1 MHLVYA
7 IDRLGSGG
15 AQRQVVELALQL
27 AKTEGVRV
35 SLLSY
40 PGCNFY
46 ADRLR
51 DSDVARVQIPKR
63 GRFDAGFPLRLRRWL
78 DENRADVVHAFIL
91 GPILFGYTAC
101 LSLPAA
107 RRPAFVP
114 AERNVLA
121 GVPRTQLVIKRWIYR
136 RSEAVTV
143 NSHAAAD
150 EVETRLGVPHE
161 RLVVLPNG
169 IDIAEWDRASVGE
182 PPLELDPDRFHL
194 ALLGRFAPQKNHRL
208 VLEAL
213 TLLGSEARDLRVWF
227 VGEHRVHSD
236 LARRLAREIDERGLG
251 DVVRV
256 APPTSEV
263 APLLSRLDGLL
274 VPSSREGFPNVA
286 LEAMT
291 LGTPVIAAAAG
302 ELPWMLV
309 HEKTGLLLDE
319 TTPEALAKAIRRLR
333 GMSSGER
340 AGLARRAR
348 ATVEQRYGIERVA
361 DAHLALYRRLAR
373 GPARRRSRP

>member
-40 PGCNFY
+40 PGANFY
-46 ADRLR
+46 ADRLQ
-51 DSDVARVQIPKR
+51 DSDVALVRIPKR
-63 GRFDAGFPLRLRRWL
+63 GRFDAGFPLRLRRWF

-91 GPILFGYTAC
+91 GPILFGYAAWR
-101 LSLPAA
+101 SLPAA

-121 GVPRTQLVIKRWIYR
+121 GVPRSQLLVKRWIYR
-136 RSEAVTV
+136 RSDAVTV

-150 EVETRLGVPHE
+150 EVETRLGVPRE

-169 IDIAEWDRASVGE
+169 IDIAAWDRASVGE
-182 PPLELDPDRFHL
+182 PPFEIDPDRFHL
-194 ALLGRFAPQKNHRL
+194 ALLGRLAPQKNHGL

-213 TLLGSEARDLRVWF
+213 TLLGSEVRDLRVWF
-227 VGEHRVHSD
+227 VGEHRRHPD
-236 LARRLAREIDERGLG
+236 LARRIAREIDERGLA

-256 APPTSEV
+256 APPTPEI

-274 VPSSREGFPNVA
+274 LPPSREGFPNVA

-291 LGTPVIAAAAG
+291 LGTPVIAAPAG
-302 ELPWMLV
+302 ELPWMLM
-309 HEKTGLLLDE
+309 HEETGLLLDE

-373 GPARRRSRP
+373 GLARRRSRP